1 MEEDRAQLNA
11 FPSQPDLWQPSDGRS
26 REEWMQCHGQP
37 PDVCR
42 RTREK
47 IRALKELISAKL
59 LLEHPELTAQTDE
72 SVIIMYWFTCRIAEL
87 ESNKCRH

>member
-1 MEEDRAQLNA
+1 MEDVRAQLNE

-26 REEWMQCHGQP
+26 REEWMQCHGEP

-47 IRALKELISAKL
+47 MRALKKLISAKL
-59 LLEHPELTAQTDE
+59 QLEHPELGSAARTDE
-72 SVIIMYWFTCRIAEL
+72 SVIIIY
-87 ESNKCRH
+87 